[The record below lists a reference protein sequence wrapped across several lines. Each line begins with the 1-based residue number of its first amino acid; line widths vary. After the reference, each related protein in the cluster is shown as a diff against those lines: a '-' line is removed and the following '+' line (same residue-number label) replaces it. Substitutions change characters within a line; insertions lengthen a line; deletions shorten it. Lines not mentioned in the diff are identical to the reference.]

1 MFHGVQKKLVAAL
14 RDNRLIRER
23 VERLMSI
30 AGVGELTALTWVLEV
45 GEVERFRSVRQ
56 AVSYCGLCT
65 AQKDTTGIPIFS
77 KPSIVASKPPPPN
90 QPGTFCM
97 PCGKNTTPR
106 RNLRIAVGTSSL
118 VCISFLSILPSL
130 SRI

>member
-65 AQKDTTGIPIFS
+65 AQKDTTGIPIFQ
-77 KPSIVASKPPPPN
+77 N
-90 QPGTFCM
+90 
-97 PCGKNTTPR
+97 
-106 RNLRIAVGTSSL
+106 
-118 VCISFLSILPSL
+118 LPSWPQ
-130 SRI
+130 SRRPRISPEPSACHAGKILRPEEI